1 MKIRPRSRRRSCTG
15 GLPKD
20 PVIRRGRRDTR
31 RTRRPNSTCRH
42 EQPETATAR
51 NIPAFPC
58 GASRTIGTVV
68 MVGSSNMLQAPV
80 NPVPGAAPG
89 GSATATPAIA
99 IMRIALLTI
108 VRTTRFIR
116 FLLCLSVATSAKQQ
130 SEMLDVHRI
139 LLSGAARSVRARR
152 RLGGDKWADQPRDLC
167 YETLSSARRRS
178 GLRRMTLPTFVATS
192 CSSRSE

>member
-89 GSATATPAIA
+89 GSATAAPAIA

-108 VRTTRFIR
+108 VRMTRFIR
-116 FLLCLSVATSAKQQ
+116 FSPLFICADISEGGSPKRSTSIA
-130 SEMLDVHRI
+130 SSLV
-139 LLSGAARSVRARR
+139 V
-152 RLGGDKWADQPRDLC
+152 RLGVCAHVDGSVVTSGPISRVIFV
-167 YETLSSARRRS
+167 TRR
-178 GLRRMTLPTFVATS
+178 
-192 CSSRSE
+192 